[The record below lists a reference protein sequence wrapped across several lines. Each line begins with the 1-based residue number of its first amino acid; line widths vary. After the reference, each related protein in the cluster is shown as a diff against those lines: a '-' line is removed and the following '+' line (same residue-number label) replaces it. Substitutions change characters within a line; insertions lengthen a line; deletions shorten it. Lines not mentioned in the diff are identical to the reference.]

1 MCMFHSTKCKG
12 SMLFLH
18 LKSSSLNLLV
28 WLALSLVDCCKTEF
42 YELIHNVMIWWRI
55 DMIYNAEQYC
65 LTWSI
70 LQIIESENNTN
81 IENFKHIVIEDLNNR
96 CHERVIYCLPLQ
108 MAILSTIFA
117 HLKEKHVM
125 WYMYSIN
132 QTVSWLIYYQW
143 SFMLLPSICI
153 AAVVVLIVW

>member
-1 MCMFHSTKCKG
+1 MDGSMPMFHSTKCKG

-18 LKSSSLNLLV
+18 LKSPSLNLLV
-28 WLALSLVDCCKTEF
+28 WFELSLVPCCKTEF
-42 YELIHNVMIWWRI
+42 YELIHNVTIWWRKDI
-55 DMIYNAEQYC
+55 IYNAEQYC

-125 WYMYSIN
+125 
-132 QTVSWLIYYQW
+132 
-143 SFMLLPSICI
+143 
-153 AAVVVLIVW
+153 

>member
-1 MCMFHSTKCKG
+1 MPMFHSTKCKG

-18 LKSSSLNLLV
+18 LKSPSLNLLV
-28 WLALSLVDCCKTEF
+28 WFVLSLVPCCKTEF
-42 YELIHNVMIWWRI
+42 YELIHNVMIRWRT

-70 LQIIESENNTN
+70 LQINESENNTN

-96 CHERVIYCLPLQ
+96 CHGKIINFLTLQ
-108 MAILSTIFA
+108 IAILSTIFA

-132 QTVSWLIYYQW
+132 QTWLIYYQW

>member
-1 MCMFHSTKCKG
+1 MDGSMCMFHSTKCKG

-18 LKSSSLNLLV
+18 LKSPSLNLLV
-28 WLALSLVDCCKTEF
+28 WFELSLVPCCKTEF
-42 YELIHNVMIWWRI
+42 YELIHNVMIWWRTDI
-55 DMIYNAEQYC
+55 IYNAEQYC

-70 LQIIESENNTN
+70 LQINESENNTN

-96 CHERVIYCLPLQ
+96 CHEKVIYCLPLQ

-125 WYMYSIN
+125 
-132 QTVSWLIYYQW
+132 
-143 SFMLLPSICI
+143 
-153 AAVVVLIVW
+153 

>member
-1 MCMFHSTKCKG
+1 MPMFHFTKCKG

-18 LKSSSLNLLV
+18 LKSPPLNLLV
-28 WLALSLVDCCKTEF
+28 WFELSLVACCRTEF
-42 YELIHNVMIWWRI
+42 YEPIHNVVL
-55 DMIYNAEQYC
+55 YNAEQYC

-81 IENFKHIVIEDLNNR
+81 IENFKRIVIEDLNNR
-96 CHERVIYCLPLQ
+96 CHEKIIYHLTLQ

-125 WYMYSIN
+125 
-132 QTVSWLIYYQW
+132 
-143 SFMLLPSICI
+143 
-153 AAVVVLIVW
+153 

>member
-1 MCMFHSTKCKG
+1 MVVGLISTCAI
-12 SMLFLH
+12 SAYH
-18 LKSSSLNLLV
+18 QNVVSS
-28 WLALSLVDCCKTEF
+28 
-42 YELIHNVMIWWRI
+42 
-55 DMIYNAEQYC
+55 YC

-96 CHERVIYCLPLQ
+96 CHEKVIYCLPLQ

-125 WYMYSIN
+125 
-132 QTVSWLIYYQW
+132 
-143 SFMLLPSICI
+143 
-153 AAVVVLIVW
+153 